1 MIALFDFDGTIAE
14 TGPTVSECLA
24 LSIEKT
30 LGRRPDAAALGRA
43 MGSGAVLAGLF
54 EQLVGTVSAG
64 TMATLVDDYLAF
76 YPDVDKRLTQLYDGV
91 GEALDAL
98 RAAGIGLAI
107 VTNKQTLPTKQ
118 SLAHFRLEEYF
129 PLVIGAE
136 AGLAGKP
143 QAASFH
149 QRIAPHYHGLAP
161 QDFVMIGDTATDI
174 RFAKASGLASIWVSY
189 GHGDAALCAGLLP
202 DATAADMKSVARLV
216 LTMRDRASPEATGL
230 ITAK

>member
-136 AGLAGKP
+136 AGLAGKTAGSLVP
-143 QAASFH
+143 PAYRG
-149 QRIAPHYHGLAP
+149 RIITAFAP
-161 QDFVMIGDTATDI
+161 QDFGHDRRYRHRYPLCQGQRPGVDLGQLRPRRRCTLCWAPAGCDGSRHEVSGTA
-174 RFAKASGLASIWVSY
+174 GP
-189 GHGDAALCAGLLP
+189 HDAGP
-202 DATAADMKSVARLV
+202 R
-216 LTMRDRASPEATGL
+216 
-230 ITAK
+230 